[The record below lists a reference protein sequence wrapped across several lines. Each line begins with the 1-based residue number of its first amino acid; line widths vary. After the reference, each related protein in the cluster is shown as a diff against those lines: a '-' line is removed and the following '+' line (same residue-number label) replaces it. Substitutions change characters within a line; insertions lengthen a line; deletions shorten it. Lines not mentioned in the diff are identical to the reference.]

1 MKIEHIGLWTAD
13 LEKMKEFYCDC
24 FKATAGEKYHN
35 QKSGFQSY
43 FLSFADGARLEIMYR
58 EDVIKG
64 FHTNEILG
72 FAHLAIAVGS
82 KDIVDA
88 LTQKLVDAG
97 YTLLSPCRVTGDG
110 YYESVIGDLEGNRI
124 EITI

>member
-13 LEKMKEFYCDC
+13 LDRMKAFYCDY

-43 FLSFADGARLEIMYR
+43 FLSFADGARLEIMQR
-58 EDVIKG
+58 QDVSKG
-64 FHTNEILG
+64 SHTNEILG
-72 FAHLAIAVGS
+72 FAHLAISVGS
-82 KDIVDA
+82 KEIVDA
-88 LTQKLVDAG
+88 LTQKLVDSG
-97 YTLLSPCRVTGDG
+97 YPLLSPCRVTGDG
-110 YYESVIGDLEGNRI
+110 HYESVIGDPEGNRI

>member
-13 LEKMKEFYCDC
+13 LEKMKEFYCDF

-43 FLSFADGARLEIMYR
+43 FLSFTDGARLEIMHR

-64 FHTNEILG
+64 AQTNEILC
-72 FAHLAIAVGS
+72 FAHLAISVGS
-82 KDIVDA
+82 TEIVDA
-88 LTQKLVDAG
+88 LSEKLVVAG
-97 YTLLSPCRVTGDG
+97 YPLLSPCRLTGDG
-110 YYESVIGDLEGNRI
+110 YYESVISDPEVNRI